1 MDWTSVAFLTL
12 VGLYV
17 ALNLVALIMYGYDKM
32 KARKGERRI
41 SEKALLSIALLG
53 PFGAMAGMRWFRHKT
68 RKLKFKVVP
77 LFAVL
82 HVLLVFLLLY

>member
-17 ALNLVALIMYGYDKM
+17 AVNLVALIMYGYDKM

>member
-17 ALNLVALIMYGYDKM
+17 AVNLVALIMYGYDKM

-41 SEKALLSIALLG
+41 SEKALMSIALLG

>member
-1 MDWTSVAFLTL
+1 MAFLTL

>member
-17 ALNLVALIMYGYDKM
+17 AVNLVALIMYGYDKM

-53 PFGAMAGMRWFRHKT
+53 PFGAMDGMRWFRHKT